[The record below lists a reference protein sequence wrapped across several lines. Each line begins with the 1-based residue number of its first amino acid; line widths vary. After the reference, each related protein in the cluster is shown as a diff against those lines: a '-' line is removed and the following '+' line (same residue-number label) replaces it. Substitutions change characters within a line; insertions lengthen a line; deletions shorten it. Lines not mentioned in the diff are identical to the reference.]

1 MFAEIIKQ
9 VGRVYENAAIFDLRR
24 AETVSKSSPGDIR
37 LSTAAPGRAAGK
49 NEV

>member
-1 MFAEIIKQ
+1 MPKKIADAKSQFAP
-9 VGRVYENAAIFDLRR
+9 AIFDLRR